1 MKKINVAILGAGF
14 ISDIHVESYQ
24 RFVPEA
30 EIVGQGRKLTFRIS
44 Q

>member
-1 MKKINVAILGAGF
+1 MKQVNVVILGAGF

-30 EIVGQGRKLTFRIS
+30 QLVGICP
-44 Q
+44 